1 MMYMLRGQTAMTI
14 DPAVLP
20 GLARIDG
27 AMVMDTS
34 GRILAIGAILLH
46 PEPVEPHSTL
56 AVEGARTTAAM
67 AAGRYGPVLKVSED
81 GLITFYD
88 RQERIWDI

>member
-1 MMYMLRGQTAMTI
+1 MYMLRGQTATSI
-14 DPAVLP
+14 DLAVLA

-27 AMVMDTS
+27 ALVMDRS
-34 GRILAIGAILLH
+34 GRLLAIGAILLH
-46 PEPVEPHSTL
+46 PEAPEPHSTL

-67 AAGRYGPVLKVSED
+67 AAGRHGSVLKVSED
-81 GLITFYD
+81 GQITFYD